1 MVRPFDWRDL
11 ALLHRMRNTGLCLDS
26 RLAYTRQRYALQNAL
41 LDALTPG
48 RSTYTLID
56 RPAHLEQEPVFGQVR
71 RRTNQPHARLTF
83 IGPATALVQPNCIQ
97 LLDALSRSAGEDGA
111 HHLIAEAEETSPAVE
126 SLRQAG
132 IAISAR
138 QRIWLLD
145 DSLQVNP
152 ILLDAISRKDQP
164 EEHQGGDEPMWRGE
178 MSSDAPAVHSLY
190 LNLVPALVQQVEPPS
205 IHNGRGLVH
214 WDQGELL
221 GYLFIDRGPQGVWM
235 HPYFHPAA
243 ERLDDLITGFLVQH
257 IHHPIK
263 PLYICVRSYQG
274 GLSESLDRLGFEP
287 FSDQAV
293 MVKRLAAHIRQSDRV
308 PLPAL
313 EGSQPE
319 PTAPFTPIAMSSQ
332 LAQDPPT
339 PESC

>member
-1 MVRPFDWRDL
+1 
-11 ALLHRMRNTGLCLDS
+11 MRNTGLCLDS
-26 RLAYTRQRYALQNAL
+26 QLAYTRQRYALQNAF

-48 RSTYTLID
+48 RSTCTLID
-56 RPAHLEQEPVFGQVR
+56 RPTHLEQEPVFGQVR
-71 RRTNQPHARLTF
+71 RRTDRPHARLTF
-83 IGPATALVQPNCIQ
+83 FGPITALVQPNCIQ
-97 LLDALSRSAGEDGA
+97 LLDALSQSAGEDGA
-111 HHLIAEAEETSPAVE
+111 HHLIAEVEETSPAFE

-132 IAISAR
+132 FAIYAR
-138 QRIWLLD
+138 QRIWCLVD
-145 DSLQVNP
+145 TLQVNP
-152 ILLDAISRKDQP
+152 DLLDATSGKDQP
-164 EEHQGGDEPMWRGE
+164 EENLGGDGPMWRRE

-190 LNLVPALVQQVEPPS
+190 LNLVPALVQQVESPP
-205 IHNGRGLVH
+205 IHHGRGLVH

-221 GYLFIDRGPQGVWM
+221 GYLYIDRGPQGVWV

-243 ERLDDLITGFLVQH
+243 ERLDDLMTGFIVQY
-257 IHHPIK
+257 IRHPRK
-263 PLYICVRSYQG
+263 PLYVCVRSYQG
-274 GLSESLDRLGFEP
+274 GLSESLDRLNFEP

-293 MVKRLAAHIRQSDRV
+293 MVKRLTAHVRQAARA

-339 PESC
+339 HESC